1 MKRRTKVFA
10 FFGIVILGMLI
21 LTVLVKTKPKPGRSD
36 AGPVKPLVETV
47 QLTAGTVRVEIDAT
61 GTVQAARDVQVTS
74 EVGGR
79 VEAVAP
85 DFIPGG
91 RVKAGDAL
99 IRLEAER
106 FELAVDQARAN
117 LARARSDLALEQGR
131 VEVAEREWT
140 LFDRTD
146 ADGALARRKPQLA
159 AARATV
165 KSAEAQLRDAQLNL
179 ERSTITAPF
188 DGVVQ
193 SETVEAGQVVNAGQ
207 QLGRLLGDDVFHV
220 LASVPVD
227 RLQWLPLPTADGS
240 AGAAADIRQPNTTGA
255 REGRVI
261 RVLGDLDP
269 EGRMARLLLEVPE
282 PLSGP
287 TPLLVGAFVD
297 VALHGRELVDT
308 IAIPR
313 AALIGSN
320 AVWRVNDDN
329 ALEKTS
335 LTITWRSDDAV
346 FIRSGSGGL
355 NDGDRILKTRIP
367 LAVEGMHVRIAGDD
381 APDRTEAGEP
391 G

>member
-297 VALHGRELVDT
+297 VALHGRELIDT

>member
-193 SETVEAGQVVNAGQ
+193 SESVEAGQVVNAGQ

-240 AGAAADIRQPNTTGA
+240 AGAAADIRQPNTTSA
-255 REGRVI
+255 RKGRVI

>member
-159 AARATV
+159 AARAR
-165 KSAEAQLRDAQLNL
+165 K
-179 ERSTITAPF
+179 
-188 DGVVQ
+188 
-193 SETVEAGQVVNAGQ
+193 
-207 QLGRLLGDDVFHV
+207 
-220 LASVPVD
+220 
-227 RLQWLPLPTADGS
+227 
-240 AGAAADIRQPNTTGA
+240 
-255 REGRVI
+255 
-261 RVLGDLDP
+261 
-269 EGRMARLLLEVPE
+269 
-282 PLSGP
+282 
-287 TPLLVGAFVD
+287 
-297 VALHGRELVDT
+297 
-308 IAIPR
+308 
-313 AALIGSN
+313 
-320 AVWRVNDDN
+320 
-329 ALEKTS
+329 K
-335 LTITWRSDDAV
+335 
-346 FIRSGSGGL
+346 
-355 NDGDRILKTRIP
+355 
-367 LAVEGMHVRIAGDD
+367 
-381 APDRTEAGEP
+381 RT
-391 G
+391 